1 MFNVLPLN
9 MSLISSS
16 SKESTDLR
24 CPNCLYYFSQITKPY
39 YLPCSH
45 NLCLDCIHSL
55 SSSTN
60 QQRPLCPIC
69 YTPFP
74 KGADSSFQIN
84 IAFLTL
90 VSNILKTKII
100 FCAKCNKIFPWNE
113 HSSRC
118 DQSKFKEVNEIIN
131 DIKKVYDKSVSIL
144 MHCSYHYDII
154 QISKENVYRIV
165 NESIRKI
172 NDTYQKK
179 YSNEINYLLN
189 DVTDVNFAFAK
200 KEICKFLELCKPSA
214 SILNINETELSNV
227 MNSVQVHKCIANLN
241 DDTEMK
247 YKFKGNQ
254 VNQYQINFH
263 LKRDLKTS
271 RSPFPIR
278 NHNKYDV
285 DIDDDIENGDIPDEK
300 EIGKG
305 EGMLKINNFN
315 NPKINEFQFNSFNT
329 IQTSKRNNDIYD
341 TVFNNNNDNNLN
353 RKIDLT
359 DIIDGLEDIVSNDD
373 NKKKLNKLVINNKGV
388 TKVIVDNHNTSRNK
402 YNCDINNVVS
412 VNKNY
417 NTLEVKNTLNSMS
430 PPKKQSNPLIML
442 NKVNK
447 VFNKIKDLLSKI
459 NSHIFHIN
467 LYSSQILYQIEN
479 NNSTISNQL
488 TSNYSSLLT
497 ELSYYQTQT
506 HKRYLITFIPNTGLF
521 HLYDVKHKSLSCKN
535 FSNVLLNNSL
545 DISVSITFDDSDLV
559 FISGG
564 KYTLNHFQ
572 VIRWSNS
579 KCELNTKLS
588 IKRSYHTSLYY
599 NNHLYLI
606 GGIGCNS
613 LTKERF
619 HLRECESYSLSKQSW
634 DTMPLL
640 NYPRANASVCVVN
653 NKYLYVFS
661 GSNCDKMLDSIEYLN
676 IQAYDKGW
684 NAFVPDD
691 PGLCWFGCEYS
702 CVVSYQENKVII
714 FGGRDAQAPKGYA
727 HCFELDIER
736 RVVYRMKDIPTPAWF
751 KDASGTFCQG
761 EVSAIKWEGDDI
773 EKRVYVYN
781 IRTNKWLME

>member
-1 MFNVLPLN
+1 MLDVLSMN
-9 MSLISSS
+9 TSLISTN
-16 SKESTDLR
+16 SKESSTDLR
-24 CPNCLYYFSQITKPY
+24 CPKCLYYFSQITKPY

-55 SSSTN
+55 SLASN
-60 QQRPLCPIC
+60 QQPLCPIC
-69 YTPFP
+69 YMPFP
-74 KGADSSFQIN
+74 KDENCSFQIN

-100 FCAKCNKIFPWNE
+100 FCTKCNKIFPWSE
-113 HSSRC
+113 HSSQC

-131 DIKKVYDKSVSIL
+131 DIKNVYDKCISIL
-144 MHCSYHYDII
+144 KHCSYHYDII
-154 QISKENVYRIV
+154 QISKEHVYNIL

-172 NDTYQKK
+172 NEVYRKK
-179 YSNEINYLLN
+179 YVNEIDYLLN
-189 DVTDVNFAFAK
+189 DVVDVNFTFAK
-200 KEICKFLELCKPSA
+200 KEICKFLELCKPCA
-214 SILNINETELSNV
+214 TMLNINESELCNV
-227 MNSVQVHKCIANLN
+227 INNIQIHKCMLLNLN
-241 DDTEMK
+241 DDTKMN

-254 VNQYQINFH
+254 VNQYQTNFQ

-271 RSPFPIR
+271 RSPYQIR

-285 DIDDDIENGDIPDEK
+285 DIDDDIDDGDIPDEK
-300 EIGKG
+300 ENDKELI
-305 EGMLKINNFN
+305 INNFN
-315 NPKINEFQFNSFNT
+315 NPKINEFQFNSFKT
-329 IQTSKRNNDIYD
+329 IQAHKRNNDIYD
-341 TVFNNNNDNNLN
+341 TVFNTNNNDNK
-353 RKIDLT
+353 KIDLA
-359 DIIDGLEDIVSNDD
+359 DIIDGVEDVGRNDD
-373 NKKKLNKLVINNKGV
+373 SKKKLNKLVISNQGV
-388 TKVIVDNHNTSRNK
+388 TKVITNNNKNTSRNK
-402 YNCDINNVVS
+402 YNDNVLL

-417 NTLEVKNTLNSMS
+417 NTLEVKHTLQSMS
-430 PPKKQSNPLIML
+430 PPKKQTNPLIML

-447 VFNKIKDLLSKI
+447 AFNKIKDLLSKI

-479 NNSTISNQL
+479 NNSIISNQL
-488 TSNYSSLLT
+488 ISKYSSLLT

-579 KCELNTKLS
+579 KCELNTKLT

-599 NNHLYLI
+599 NNKVYLI
-606 GGIGCNS
+606 GGIGYNPHN
-613 LTKERF
+613 KERIY
-619 HLRECESYSLSKQSW
+619 LRECESYSISKQSSE
-634 DTMPLL
+634 TMPLL
-640 NYPRANASVCVVN
+640 NYARANASVCVVN
-653 NKYLYVFS
+653 NKFLYVFN
-661 GSNCDKMLDSIEYLN
+661 GSNGDMMLNSIEYLN
-676 IQAYDKGW
+676 IQTYDKGW
-684 NAFVPDD
+684 NVFVPDD

-702 CVVSYQENKVII
+702 CVVSHQANKVII
-714 FGGRDAQAPKGYA
+714 FGGRDTQAHKEYA

-736 RVVYRMKDIPTPAWF
+736 RVVYRMKDIPIHAWF
-751 KDASGTFCQG
+751 KDATGTFCQG

-781 IRTNKWLME
+781 VRTNKWLLE